1 MPATKTVLEIAK
13 NVAASIGFQP
23 PDTLRSNQ
31 DPNSRLLLSLINLG
45 CGRMASKRGPFG
57 ASWIELTRQHIT
69 ETVAGQADYALPE
82 GFAGLITD
90 SVWDRS
96 TYREAPGPLTPQQWQ
111 RLKGGLIDTVA
122 LTPRYRVALNEDTG
136 TVRLRLD
143 PVPSGDE
150 QIAFEYLSLFWARA
164 SVGSPI
170 ALDEVSEDG
179 HIPVF
184 PSDVVQLDLTWRV
197 RKSQGLNYL
206 ADVAEFEIERDR
218 EFAQSGGLKD
228 VYMAPHY
235 EDTLGGLNVPVI
247 DFDGV

>member
-1 MPATKTVLEIAK
+1 MPATSTVLEIAK

-31 DPNSRLLLSLINLG
+31 DPNSRLLLSLLNRG
-45 CGRMASKRGPFG
+45 GRVLAAKRGPFG
-57 ASWIELTRQHIT
+57 ESWVELTREHIT

-90 SVWDRS
+90 TVWDRS

-111 RLKGGLIDTVA
+111 RLRGGLLDTVA
-122 LTPRYRVALNEDTG
+122 LTPRYRVALNEDLG

-150 QIAFEYLSLFWARA
+150 RIAFEYLSQFWARE
-164 SVGSPI
+164 SPSSPI

-184 PSDVVQLDLTWRV
+184 PAHLVELDLEWRV
-197 RKSQGLNYL
+197 RKSQGLNYRT
-206 ADVAEFEIERDR
+206 DIAEFEMERDR
-218 EFAQSGGLKD
+218 LFSQSGGLKD
-228 VYMAPHY
+228 VYMAPHN
-235 EDTLGGLNVPVI
+235 EDTLGVNIPESGFGGI
-247 DFDGV
+247 